1 MAKSSFKYLSII
13 VFEPSWA
20 KHTSG
25 SSGVPGTHPLEW
37 GEQVLFL
44 GDIPNGDGHC
54 AVAKHSGKVVWLLHP
69 QDFRLATEDE
79 T

>member
-1 MAKSSFKYLSII
+1 MTKSSFKHLSIV
-13 VFEPSWA
+13 VFEPKWA
-20 KHTSG
+20 KDWTPQ
-25 SSGVPGTHPLEW
+25 GVPSTHPLKW

-44 GDIPNGDGHC
+44 GDISNGEGHC
-54 AVAKHSGKVVWLLHP
+54 AVAKHSGEVVWLLHP